1 MLNKMSEISSIRK
14 NVSYIELLDKI
25 ISILVV
31 MIILIGI
38 ITALFL
44 IQSIDHYLFDIVYAS
59 SNNMELVVP
68 IVLALEY

>member
-1 MLNKMSEISSIRK
+1 MLNKMSEISLRK

-25 ISILVV
+25 VSILVV

>member
-14 NVSYIELLDKI
+14 NVSCIELLDKI
-25 ISILVV
+25 VSILVV

-68 IVLALEY
+68 IVLT

>member
-1 MLNKMSEISSIRK
+1 MSEISSIRK
-14 NVSYIELLDKI
+14 NVSCIELLDKI
-25 ISILVV
+25 VNILVV

-44 IQSIDHYLFDIVYAS
+44 IQFIDHYLFDSVYAS
-59 SNNMELVVP
+59 SNIELVVP

>member
-59 SNNMELVVP
+59 SNNMKLVVP

>member
-1 MLNKMSEISSIRK
+1 MSEISSIRK
-14 NVSYIELLDKI
+14 NVSCIELLDKI
-25 ISILVV
+25 VSILVV

>member
-14 NVSYIELLDKI
+14 NVSCIELLDKI
-25 ISILVV
+25 VSILVV

>member
-14 NVSYIELLDKI
+14 NVSCIELLDKI
-25 ISILVV
+25 VSILVV

-59 SNNMELVVP
+59 SNNMKLVVP